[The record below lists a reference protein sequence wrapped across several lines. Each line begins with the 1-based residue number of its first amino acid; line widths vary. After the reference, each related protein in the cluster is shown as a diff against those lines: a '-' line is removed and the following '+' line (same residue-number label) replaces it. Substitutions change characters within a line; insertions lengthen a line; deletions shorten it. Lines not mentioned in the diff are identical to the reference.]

1 MRNDD
6 PNPKDSK
13 DQPDSSGVS
22 RRDFLKIS
30 GISVAVPLVA
40 SPRMVMAAGE
50 EVPVHGPGKVPMG
63 FTINGKNYKASLEPR
78 VTLLDALRDQ
88 FELTGAKRVCDRA
101 ECGTLIGK
109 RITRVDSPVKV
120 SGQAKYTYD
129 VHRPGMLYGKVLRCP
144 YAHAKVVSID
154 TSAAEKMPGV
164 KAVHI
169 VQGPGAN
176 IHWAGDDIVAV
187 AAVDERAAEDAI
199 AAIKVTYQQLPY
211 LVSDAEPPQ
220 GAAQEQGPLSMDDID
235 DMLDNQVPSQQMVNQ
250 IQQYGITAKP
260 TEDILKMLKSDG
272 ATDAVLDAIRAA
284 TVHPGAGTQTK
295 SNYQKAAAQTLGNP
309 DKGFADAEA
318 VSEGVY
324 GIPVITH
331 CCLESHGSISE
342 WTDEDH
348 LFTHISTQNVSGIP
362 GQMAEPLKIPATNIH
377 VHQDHIG
384 GGFGSKFSPDRW
396 GIYTAET
403 SKKAG
408 GKPVRVMLE
417 RDAELKVAGARPS
430 AYARVKVGAK
440 KDGTIIAWQSDSWG
454 TGGPGGGGMPPIPY
468 VFTIPNQRKQHTA
481 IRNNI
486 GPARAWRAP
495 NHPQAA
501 VITMCA
507 LDDLAAKLNMDPVEF
522 FGKNL
527 DITKP
532 RQDIYREELAIASDL
547 MGWKQKWH
555 PRGQNESGGVVRG
568 VGVSFHTWGGRGH
581 SSDCDLTIHPDGS
594 VDLKMGSQ
602 DLGTETRTCI
612 LMVAAD
618 TLGIPMEA
626 IQLQIGDTNY
636 PRSGGSGGSTTIGG
650 VSSSTRRAAVDAR
663 DALFAKVAPALN
675 AQPEQLECVN
685 GTVRVKGDSGRSLNW
700 KEACSKIGAVP
711 ITVRGKNPDKEHP
724 PDLTNS
730 GVGGVQM
737 ADVEV
742 DMETGIVKVRKMVAV
757 QDCGLIIDLKTAESS
772 CYGALTM
779 GISYALFEE
788 KVMDQATGTMLNANM
803 EFYRLAGYNDIPE
816 LVVHMMTGKGYDER
830 GVIGLGE
837 PPVISPGAAISNA
850 VANAIGLRVPF
861 LPLTPDRVLAALGQ
875 KAGA

>member
-1 MRNDD
+1 MPDYAWPD
-6 PNPKDSK
+6 P
-13 DQPDSSGVS
+13 QH
-22 RRDFLKIS
+22 R
-30 GISVAVPLVA
+30 
-40 SPRMVMAAGE
+40 
-50 EVPVHGPGKVPMG
+50 
-63 FTINGKNYKASLEPR
+63 
-78 VTLLDALRDQ
+78 
-88 FELTGAKRVCDRA
+88 
-101 ECGTLIGK
+101 TLIGT
-109 RITRVDSPVKV
+109 RVTRVDSPAKV

-169 VQGPGAN
+169 VQGPGSN

-187 AAVDERAAEDAI
+187 AAVDEPTAEDAI
-199 AAIKVTYQQLPY
+199 RAIKVEFQRLPH
-211 LVSDAEPPQ
+211 LVSDAEPPA
-220 GAAQEQGPLSMDDID
+220 GSAQEEGPLSMDAID
-235 DMLDNQVPSQQMVNQ
+235 DMLDNQVPARQMVSK
-250 IQQYGITAKP
+250 IQQYGITEKP
-260 TEDILKMLKSDG
+260 SEDRLNALKGNG
-272 ATDAVLDAIRAA
+272 ATDDVLAALRAA
-284 TVHPGAGTQTK
+284 AVHPEAGNRPP
-295 SNYQKAAAQTLGNP
+295 SNYQKAAAQTVGDP
-309 DKGFADAEA
+309 DKAFAEA
-318 VSEGVY
+318 EVVSEGLY

-342 WTDEDH
+342 WTDPEH

-362 GQMAEPLKIPATNIH
+362 GQMAEPLKMPATNIR
-377 VHQDHIG
+377 VHQDNIG

-396 GIYTAET
+396 GVFTAVV

-408 GKPVRVMLE
+408 GKPVRIMLE
-417 RDAELKVAGARPS
+417 RDTELKVAGARPS
-430 AYARVKVGAK
+430 AYARVKVAAK
-440 KDGTIIAWQSDSWG
+440 KDGTVVAWQSNSWG

-468 VFTIPNQRKQHTA
+468 VFSIPNQRQEHTA

-501 VITMCA
+501 VLTMCA

-527 DITKP
+527 NLTKQ
-532 RQDIYREELAIASDL
+532 RENTYREELGVASDL

-555 PRGQNESGGVVRG
+555 PRGQGASDGIARG
-568 VGVSFHTWGGRGH
+568 LGVSFHTWGGRGH
-581 SSDCDLTIHPDGS
+581 ASDCDLTIHPDGS

-602 DLGTETRTCI
+602 DLGTGTRTCI

-618 TLGIPMEA
+618 TLGIPMDA
-626 IQLQIGDTNY
+626 IQLQIGDTTY
-636 PRSGGSGGSTTIGG
+636 PPSGGSGGSTTIGG
-650 VSSSTRRAAVDAR
+650 VSSSTRRAAMDAR

-675 AQPEQLECVN
+675 VQPDQLECAN
-685 GTVRVKGDSGRSLNW
+685 GKVSVKGDSSRSLSW
-700 KEACSKIGAVP
+700 KEACSKLGAMP
-711 ITVRGKNPDKEHP
+711 LTVRGKNPDRSKP

-737 ADVEV
+737 AEVEV
-742 DMETGIVKVRKMVAV
+742 DTDTGIVKVKKMVAV
-757 QDCGLIIDLKTAESS
+757 QDCGLVIDLKTAESQ
-772 CYGALTM
+772 CYGALIM

-788 KVMDQATGTMLNANM
+788 KVMDGVTGRMLNADM
-803 EFYRLAGYNDIPE
+803 EFYRLAGLADIPE

-837 PPVISPGAAISNA
+837 PPVISPGAVISNA
-850 VANAIGLRVPF
+850 VANAIGARVPF
-861 LPLTPDRVLAALGQ
+861 LPLTPDRVLAALEQ
-875 KAGA
+875 KGGA

>member
-1 MRNDD
+1 M
-6 PNPKDSK
+6 
-13 DQPDSSGVS
+13 PDY
-22 RRDFLKIS
+22 
-30 GISVAVPLVA
+30 AWP
-40 SPRMVMAAGE
+40 
-50 EVPVHGPGKVPMG
+50 
-63 FTINGKNYKASLEPR
+63 
-78 VTLLDALRDQ
+78 DAQHR
-88 FELTGAKRVCDRA
+88 
-101 ECGTLIGK
+101 TLIGT
-109 RITRVDSPVKV
+109 RVTRVDSPVKV

-169 VQGPGAN
+169 VQGPGSN

-187 AAVDERAAEDAI
+187 AAVDEPTAEDAI
-199 AAIKVTYQQLPY
+199 RAIKVKFQQLPH
-211 LVSDAEPPQ
+211 LVSDAEPPK
-220 GAAQEQGPLSMDDID
+220 GSAQEEGPLSMDAID
-235 DMLDNQVPSQQMVNQ
+235 DMLDNQVPARQMVSE
-250 IQQYGITAKP
+250 IQQYGITEKP
-260 TEDILKMLKSDG
+260 NEERLNALKGNG
-272 ATDAVLDAIRAA
+272 ATDDVLAAIRAA
-284 TVHPGAGTQTK
+284 AVHPEAGNRPQ
-295 SNYQKAAAQTLGNP
+295 SNYQKAAAQTVGDP
-309 DKGFADAEA
+309 EKAFVEADV
-318 VSEGVY
+318 VSEGLY

-342 WTDEDH
+342 WTDQEH

-362 GQMAEPLKIPATNIH
+362 GQMAEPLKIPATNIR

-396 GIYTAET
+396 GVFTAEV

-408 GKPVRVMLE
+408 GKPVRIMLE
-417 RDAELKVAGARPS
+417 RDTELKVAGARPS
-430 AYARVKVGAK
+430 AYARVKVAAK
-440 KDGTIIAWQSDSWG
+440 KDGTVVAWQSDSWG

-468 VFTIPNQRKQHTA
+468 VFSIPNQRQEHTA

-501 VITMCA
+501 VLTMCA

-527 DITKP
+527 NLTKQ
-532 RQDIYREELAIASDL
+532 RENTYREELGIASEL

-555 PRGQNESGGVVRG
+555 PRGQGASDGMARG
-568 VGVSFHTWGGRGH
+568 VGLSFHTWGGRGH
-581 SSDCDLTIHPDGS
+581 ASDCDLNIHPDGS

-602 DLGTETRTCI
+602 DLGTGTRTCI

-618 TLGIPMEA
+618 TLGIPMDA
-626 IQLQIGDTNY
+626 IQLQIGDTTY
-636 PRSGGSGGSTTIGG
+636 PPSGGSGGSTTIGG

-675 AQPEQLECVN
+675 VQPDQLECVN
-685 GTVRVKGDSGRSLNW
+685 GKVSVKGDSSRSLSW
-700 KEACSKIGAVP
+700 KEACSKLGAMP
-711 ITVRGKNPDKEHP
+711 LTIRGKNPDKSKP

-737 ADVEV
+737 AEVEV
-742 DMETGIVKVRKMVAV
+742 DTDTGIVKVRKMVAV
-757 QDCGLIIDLKTAESS
+757 QDCGLVIDLTTAESQ
-772 CYGALTM
+772 CYGALIM
-779 GISYALFEE
+779 GISYSLFEE
-788 KVMDQATGTMLNANM
+788 KVMDSATGRMLNADM
-803 EFYRLAGYNDIPE
+803 QFYRLAGLNDIPE

-850 VANAIGLRVPF
+850 VANAIGVRVPF

>member
-1 MRNDD
+1 M
-6 PNPKDSK
+6 
-13 DQPDSSGVS
+13 PDYAWPDAEH
-22 RRDFLKIS
+22 R
-30 GISVAVPLVA
+30 
-40 SPRMVMAAGE
+40 
-50 EVPVHGPGKVPMG
+50 
-63 FTINGKNYKASLEPR
+63 
-78 VTLLDALRDQ
+78 TLLG
-88 FELTGAKRVCDRA
+88 TRV
-101 ECGTLIGK
+101 
-109 RITRVDSPVKV
+109 TRVDAPAKV

-187 AAVDERAAEDAI
+187 AAVDEPTAEDAI
-199 AAIKVTYQQLPY
+199 RAIKVKYQPLPH
-211 LVSDAEPPQ
+211 LVSDAEPPK
-220 GAAQEQGPLSMDDID
+220 GAAEEQGPLSMDAIG
-235 DMLDNQVPSQQMVNQ
+235 DMLDNQVPTRQMVEA
-250 IQQYGITAKP
+250 IGKYGITEKP
-260 TEDILKMLKSDG
+260 NEDVLKELKEDG
-272 ATDAVLDAIRAA
+272 APDEVLAALRSA
-284 TVHPGAGTQTK
+284 TVHPEAGNRPP
-295 SNYQKAAAQTLGNP
+295 SNYQKAAGQTVGDP
-309 DKGFADAEA
+309 DKAFSEAE
-318 VSEGVY
+318 VTSEGLY

-342 WTDEDH
+342 WTDQDH

-362 GQMAEPLKIPATNIH
+362 GQMAEPLKIPATNIR
-377 VHQDHIG
+377 VHQDNIG

-396 GIYTAET
+396 GIFTAEV

-408 GKPVRVMLE
+408 GKPVRIMLE
-417 RDAELKVAGARPS
+417 RDAELEMAGARPS
-430 AYARVKVGAK
+430 AYARVKLAAK
-440 KDGTIIAWQSDSWG
+440 KDGTVTAWQSDSWG

-468 VFTIPNQRKQHTA
+468 VFSIPNQRQQHTA

-501 VITMCA
+501 VLTMCA

-527 DITKP
+527 NLTKA
-532 RQDIYREELAIASDL
+532 RENTYREELGIAADL

-555 PRGQNESGGVVRG
+555 PRSQPASSGVVRG

-581 SSDCDLTIHPDGS
+581 NSDCDLTIHPDGS
-594 VDLKMGSQ
+594 VELKMGSQ
-602 DLGTETRTCI
+602 DLGTGTRTCI
-612 LMVAAD
+612 LVVAAD
-618 TLGIPMEA
+618 TLGLPIDA
-626 IQLQIGDTNY
+626 IQLLIGDTTY
-636 PRSGGSGGSTTIGG
+636 PPSGGSGGSTTIGG

-675 AQPEQLECVN
+675 VQPDQLECAN
-685 GTVRVKGDSGRSLNW
+685 GKVGMKGDSSKSMSW
-700 KEACSKIGAVP
+700 KEACSKLGAMPV
-711 ITVRGKNPDKEHP
+711 TVRGKNPDRSKP

-737 ADVEV
+737 AEVEV
-742 DMETGIVKVRKMVAV
+742 DADTGIVKVKKMVAV
-757 QDCGLIIDLKTAESS
+757 QDCGLVVNLKTAETQ
-772 CYGALTM
+772 CYGALIM
-779 GISYALFEE
+779 GISYSLFEE
-788 KVMDQATGTMLNANM
+788 KVMDPTTGRMLNADM
-803 EFYRLAGYNDIPE
+803 EFYRLAGLSDIPE

-850 VANAIGLRVPF
+850 VANAIGVRVPF
-861 LPLTPDRVLAALGQ
+861 LPLTPDRVLAALEQ

>member
-1 MRNDD
+1 M
-6 PNPKDSK
+6 PEYTW
-13 DQPDSSGVS
+13 PD
-22 RRDFLKIS
+22 
-30 GISVAVPLVA
+30 
-40 SPRMVMAAGE
+40 
-50 EVPVHGPGKVPMG
+50 
-63 FTINGKNYKASLEPR
+63 
-78 VTLLDALRDQ
+78 
-88 FELTGAKRVCDRA
+88 A
-101 ECGTLIGK
+101 EHRKLIGT
-109 RITRVDSPVKV
+109 RITRVDAPLKV
-120 SGQAKYTYD
+120 SGQATYTYD
-129 VHRPGMLYGKVLRCP
+129 VHRPGMLYGKVVRCP

-176 IHWAGDDIVAV
+176 IHWAGDEIVAI
-187 AAVDERAAEDAI
+187 AAVDEGTAEDA
-199 AAIKVTYQQLPY
+199 ARAIKVKYQQLPH
-211 LVSDAEPPQ
+211 LVSDAEPPK
-220 GAAQEQGPLSMDDID
+220 GAAQEEGPLSVDEID
-235 DMLDNQVPSQQMVNQ
+235 DMLDNQVPPRQMIST
-250 IQQYGITAKP
+250 IQRDGLVKKA
-260 TEDILKMLKSDG
+260 TEDELKELKADG
-272 ATDAVLDAIRAA
+272 ATDEVLEAIRNA
-284 TVHPGAGTQTK
+284 TVHPEATSK
-295 SNYQKAAAQTLGNP
+295 PPSDYQKAAAQTVGDP
-309 DKGFADAEA
+309 DKAFAEA
-318 VSEGVY
+318 EVVSEGLY

-342 WTDEDH
+342 WTDQDH
-348 LFTHISTQNVSGIP
+348 LLTHISTQNVSGIP
-362 GQMAEPLKIPATNIH
+362 GQMAEPLKMPATNIR
-377 VHQDHIG
+377 VHQDNIG

-396 GIYTAET
+396 GIFTAQI

-417 RDAELKVAGARPS
+417 RDAELEVAGARPS

-440 KDGTIIAWQSDSWG
+440 KDGTVVAWQSDSWG

-468 VFTIPNQRKQHTA
+468 VFSIPNQRQQHTA

-501 VITMCA
+501 VLTMCA

-527 DITKP
+527 NLTKA
-532 RQDIYREELAIASDL
+532 RESNYREELGIASQL
-547 MGWKQKWH
+547 MGWKEKWH
-555 PRGQNESGGVVRG
+555 PRGQSVSDGVGRG
-568 VGVSFHTWGGRGH
+568 VGLSFHTWGGRGH
-581 SSDCDLTIHPDGS
+581 SSNCDLTIHPDGS

-602 DLGTETRTCI
+602 DLGTGTRTCI
-612 LMVAAD
+612 LIVAAD
-618 TLGIPMEA
+618 TLGIPMDA
-626 IQLQIGDTNY
+626 IQLFIGDTSY
-636 PRSGGSGGSTTIGG
+636 PPSGGSGGSTTIGG

-685 GTVRVKGDSGRSLNW
+685 GKVSVRGDSSRSLSW
-700 KEACSKIGAVP
+700 KEACSKLGAMP
-711 ITVRGKNPDKEHP
+711 ITVRGKNPDTSKP

-737 ADVEV
+737 AEVEV
-742 DMETGIVKVRKMVAV
+742 DTETGIVKVKKMVAV
-757 QDCGLIIDLKTAESS
+757 QDCGLIIDLKTAESQ
-772 CYGALTM
+772 CYGALIM
-779 GISYALFEE
+779 GISYSLFEE
-788 KVMDQATGTMLNANM
+788 KVMDATTGRMLNADM
-803 EFYRLAGYNDIPE
+803 QFYRLAGYSDIPE

-850 VANAIGLRVPF
+850 VANAIGVRVPF
-861 LPLTPDRVLAALGQ
+861 LPLTPDRVLTALEQ